1 MTIRRCS
8 SRLRRL
14 IVKECYILCICGQYT
29 VNPIISSQ
37 GGLFIL
43 NAIVGEGN
51 RDGGLLER
59 GEGAYLIS
67 IGKDDGFNSSKR
79 IQIEVG
85 EVQWRSGSRRSK
97 THSNL

>member
-1 MTIRRCS
+1 M
-8 SRLRRL
+8 
-14 IVKECYILCICGQYT
+14 
-29 VNPIISSQ
+29 
-37 GGLFIL
+37 
-43 NAIVGEGN
+43 GEGN

-97 THSNL
+97 TNSNL